1 MTSLIQNFL
10 AARAAKS
17 ERQPVANAEQSVTRA
32 EFNTLL
38 QAVHGLIEDFDT
50 IASPEKL
57 QAAFNSAIKDAMPL
71 VNAKHPAVRFVA
83 PEGKDGAAT
92 IANKRAGKF
101 TAPAG
106 E

>member
-10 AARAAKS
+10 AARAAKPDK
-17 ERQPVANAEQSVTRA
+17 QPVTNAEQSVTRA

-38 QAVHGLIEDFDT
+38 KAVHGLIEDFD
-50 IASPEKL
+50 AVVSPEKL
-57 QAAFNSAIKDAMPL
+57 QAALNSAIKDAMPL
-71 VNAKHPAVRFVA
+71 SNARHPSARFVA
-83 PEGKDGAAT
+83 PEAKDDVT
-92 IANKRAGKF
+92 PIANKSAGKF

>member
-17 ERQPVANAEQSVTRA
+17 EKQPVANAEQSVTRA

-38 QAVHGLIEDFDT
+38 QAVHGLIEDFDA
-50 IASPEKL
+50 IVSPEKL
-57 QAAFNSAIKDAMPL
+57 QAALNSAIKDAMPV
-71 VNAKHPAVRFVA
+71 VNAKHPAARFVA
-83 PEGKDGAAT
+83 PEGKDDAVP